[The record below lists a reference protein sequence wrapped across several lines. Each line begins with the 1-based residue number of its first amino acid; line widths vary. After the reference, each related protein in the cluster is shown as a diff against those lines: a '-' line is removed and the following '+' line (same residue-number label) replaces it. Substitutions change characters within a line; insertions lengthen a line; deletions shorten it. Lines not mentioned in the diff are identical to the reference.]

1 MTQNQEGYVY
11 KMIFVI
17 QLLVKTCI
25 ETVYLIGMIT
35 LIGLL
40 LGVLRNNSI
49 RNFQRSFGSRA
60 LMVTG
65 VIGVPIHEL
74 SHAIFALLFRHKV
87 SRIKLLQKPDAQGVM
102 GYVQH
107 SYNKGSI
114 YQQIGNFFIGIAPIF
129 GGVLSIILLMRITI
143 PQAYEK
149 FAGILIKGL
158 NITVINKSTMEI
170 MMNSYGELIRIIFSV
185 KNFQN
190 IYFYIFL
197 FIAVCISSHISLS
210 IADIK
215 GASRGLAAIFFI
227 LLVLNFFNLSQYL
240 ASFNF
245 IKYNIIVT
253 GFLLIAVILSVI
265 TYLVSLI
272 LVTLRRT
279 SLI

>member
-1 MTQNQEGYVY
+1 MR
-11 KMIFVI
+11 FVI
-17 QLLVKTCI
+17 QLLIRTCI

-49 RNFQRSFGSRA
+49 GNFQRSFGSGA

-65 VIGVPIHEL
+65 IIGVPIHEL
-74 SHAIFALLFRHKV
+74 SHAIFALLFRHKINKI
-87 SRIKLLQKPDAQGVM
+87 RLIQRPDGYGVM

-114 YQQIGNFFIGIAPIF
+114 YQQIGNFFIGVAPIF
-129 GGVLSIILLMRITI
+129 GGILSIILLMRITI
-143 PQAYEK
+143 PQAYKK
-149 FAGILIKGL
+149 FISVLVNSS
-158 NITVINKSTMEI
+158 NITIINKSTTELI
-170 MMNSYGELIRIIFSV
+170 INYYGELIKVIFSI
-185 KNFQN
+185 KNFEN
-190 IYFYIFL
+190 IYFYVFL
-197 FIAVCISSHISLS
+197 FVAICISSHMALS

-215 GASRGLAAIFFI
+215 GASRGLISIFFI
-227 LLVLNFFNLSQYL
+227 LLMLNFFNVSSYL
-240 ASFNF
+240 PSFNF

-253 GFLLIAVILSVI
+253 GFLVIAMILSVI

-272 LVTLRRT
+272 LVTVKRT